1 MAIINNSFKFIFVHV
16 PKAAGTSLT
25 SVLSPY
31 TNYCDLEIGG
41 THFGEQIQ
49 PAYKK
54 RFGLTK
60 HSTASEIHSVV
71 GAVTWSQ
78 YFSFAFVRN
87 PFSRCLSTYHFLK
100 KWEGL
105 SEDYAKKINQFKD
118 FDEYV
123 LSDTWAESNG
133 PDDIFR
139 PQMHW
144 LKSFS
149 KNEVLVN
156 FVGRVERINED
167 MKYIA
172 EVIGHPKMK
181 NDLTSIP
188 QLNPSKSIPIT
199 EISKTAVIEKIV
211 QKYRIDFETFAY
223 PTDPHPVTTP
233 ATTKKKKQS

>member
-156 FVGRVERINED
+156 FVGRVEKINED
-167 MKYIA
+167 MTFILD
-172 EVIGHPKMK
+172 VINNSKIKKGLVAAPMLNTSEQSSITDIK
-181 NDLTSIP
+181 N
-188 QLNPSKSIPIT
+188 K
-199 EISKTAVIEKIV
+199 AVIDKIV
-211 QKYRIDFETFAY
+211 QKYKIDFDSFGYSANPQEKLEA
-223 PTDPHPVTTP
+223 TD
-233 ATTKKKKQS
+233 TKKRKRD